1 MDTKCVS
8 MHDLV
13 CIQILPASALQDVV
27 QYYHHYFHTAA
38 ELLTDTDRSTVASV
52 TLGPRQRFHC
62 RSPPTSASSSTPSI
76 PSMVSW
82 HYAIYLGA
90 LAAMYRGLEQT
101 GWCTAA
107 RVDAATVLTTGRRL
121 EKRSSS
127 EASTFR
133 PGGQCSGVATE
144 AGD

>member
-1 MDTKCVS
+1 MCS

-38 ELLTDTDRSTVASV
+38 ELLTDTDGSTVASV
-52 TLGPRQRFHC
+52 TLGPRQRFLC
-62 RSPPTSASSSTPSI
+62 RSPPTSASSSSLSI
-76 PSMVSW
+76 PSVASW

-90 LAAMYRGLEQT
+90 FAAIYRGLERT
-101 GWCTAA
+101 GWCSAG
-107 RVDAATVLTTGRRL
+107 RVDAVTVLTTGRRL

-133 PGGQCSGVATE
+133 AGGQCRGVATG